1 MVSPSPKESLPLE
14 DDELVA
20 LAKIL
25 DAWGVLWAHV
35 PNEATLA
42 AALRRAPKHVAIRY
56 WQRQRAKGVKKGVP
70 DVLVFDA
77 PPIGREIGMCGTA
90 IELKPRR
97 DAKGRGKKPTA
108 DQDAW
113 ITELR
118 GRGWFAKVCHGAG
131 EAIEWLQSLGYG
143 RKR

>member
-1 MVSPSPKESLPLE
+1 MTPPLDSSRVPLE

-20 LAKIL
+20 LARVL
-25 DAWGVLWAHV
+25 DAWGVLWAHI

-77 PPIGREIGMCGTA
+77 PPKGREFGMCGTA
-90 IELKPRR
+90 IELKPRK
-97 DAKGRGKKPTA
+97 DGKGRGKKPTA

-113 ITELR
+113 LTELR
-118 GRGWFAKVCHGAG
+118 GRGWFAKVCHGAD
-131 EAIEWLQSLGYG
+131 EAIGWLEELGYG
-143 RKR
+143 RAK